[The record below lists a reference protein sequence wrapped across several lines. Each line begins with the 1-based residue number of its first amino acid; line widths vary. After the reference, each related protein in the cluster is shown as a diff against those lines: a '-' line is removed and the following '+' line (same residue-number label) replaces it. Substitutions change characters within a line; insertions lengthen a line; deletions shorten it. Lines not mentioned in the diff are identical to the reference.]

1 MMGLGLP
8 ELLLVLIVGATWLI
22 PIAAGVWALITLQRL
37 RTGQDALQR
46 KLDAIQS
53 MLQRTT

>member
-1 MMGLGLP
+1 MMGLRLP
-8 ELLLVLIVGATWLI
+8 ELMLVLIVGATWLI
-22 PIAAGVWALITLQRL
+22 PIAAGIWALITLQRL

-53 MLQRTT
+53 MLERTT

>member
-8 ELLLVLIVGATWLI
+8 EFLMVLVVGATSVI

-37 RTGQDALQR
+37 RTGQDTLQR